1 LLGWAIGREK
11 TGREN
16 IPGAFYNRARNLL
29 PFSHRDA
36 VMKTFFRLSCA
47 VALLLAAASS
57 HALSVD
63 CNKIANPDENTI
75 CSEVALAKLD
85 NELANSYKLV
95 NANLPMKSQSYL
107 KASQDAWWASPDSPR
122 SGTCKGDM
130 ACIKAKYVA
139 RAAYMGNPNFRYEGV
154 YVGKGARLSVQSF
167 AGGSLRVNLV
177 PSTSTPAP
185 AAAQLAFDES
195 KGLRITDRVMDLPPP
210 ADNCSMRV
218 EFTETGA
225 TVHNKEAKKK
235 ACDSVKALAGPYTRD
250 YAAVPGK

>member
-1 LLGWAIGREK
+1 
-11 TGREN
+11 
-16 IPGAFYNRARNLL
+16 
-29 PFSHRDA
+29 
-36 VMKTFFRLSCA
+36 MKTFLRLLCSA
-47 VALLLAAASS
+47 ALLLTAASA

-85 NELANSYKLV
+85 NELANSYRLV

-107 KASQDAWWASPDSPR
+107 KASQDAWWASPESPR

-154 YVGKGARLSVQSF
+154 YVGKGGRLSVQSF
-167 AGGSLRVNLV
+167 AGGALRVNLV
-177 PSTSTPAP
+177 PAAP
-185 AAAQLAFDES
+185 AATPMAFDES
-195 KGLRITDRVMDLPPP
+195 KGLRIADRVMDLPPP
-210 ADNCSMRV
+210 ADNCSMRI
-218 EFTETGA
+218 EFTEAGA

-235 ACDSVKALAGPYTRD
+235 ACDGVKALAGPYTRD